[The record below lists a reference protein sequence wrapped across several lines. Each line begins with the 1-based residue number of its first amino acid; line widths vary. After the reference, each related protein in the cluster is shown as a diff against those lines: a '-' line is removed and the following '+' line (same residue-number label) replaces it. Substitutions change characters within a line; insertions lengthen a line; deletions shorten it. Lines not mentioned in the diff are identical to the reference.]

1 MNYRLD
7 IKKGLLVRSND
18 GTIAS
23 NQQSAISNS
32 FFLIFNVLYYF
43 LLCVFPLFRVLAYPF
58 AQFLFSD
65 AY

>member
-1 MNYRLD
+1 MTGRLPA
-7 IKKGLLVRSND
+7 I
-18 GTIAS
+18 S